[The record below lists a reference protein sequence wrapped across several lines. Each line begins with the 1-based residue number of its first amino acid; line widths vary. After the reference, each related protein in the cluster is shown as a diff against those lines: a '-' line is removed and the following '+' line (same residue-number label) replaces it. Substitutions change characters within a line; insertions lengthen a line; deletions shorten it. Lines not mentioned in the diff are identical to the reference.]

1 MKKAIIISIISLV
14 TGALLV
20 LAGYFV
26 YTVIKM
32 GQKVETQGATIG
44 QIVNFLNGEIAKSQ
58 GEGGGE
64 VK

>member
-1 MKKAIIISIISLV
+1 MQKAIIISIISLV

-20 LAGYFV
+20 LTGYFV

-32 GQKVETQGATIG
+32 GQKVEQNTATLV
-44 QIVNFLNGEIAKSQ
+44 QVVNFLHEQISKSNPTP
-58 GEGGGE
+58 E